1 MTNLPKIQA
10 NSQLIQAV
18 NARELHT
25 FLQSRQQFADWIKNR
40 IEKYEFVEN
49 QDFVCVSENY
59 ETQRMGG
66 QRGVTVKNEY
76 YISIDMAKEL
86 AMVENNE
93 QGKTARKYFIECERK
108 AKQPQTLTRLEIL
121 QIAMQAE
128 QENIALRE
136 QVATLSPKAQALDLL
151 EMSQGSLGVRATA
164 KTLNIQQN
172 KFVAWCIKH
181 DWLYRDN
188 KNSLCM
194 VSNRMKQGFMEQR
207 PVSIE
212 TPNGEIKS
220 VIQPMFTAKGLTHL
234 AKIFSIVSEVA

>member
-18 NARELHT
+18 NARELHAY
-25 FLQSRQQFADWIKNR
+25 LQINSKFADWIKNR
-40 IEKYEFVEN
+40 IADYDFVEN
-49 QDFVCVSENY
+49 QDFITFSKNLES
-59 ETQRMGG
+59 GG
-66 QRGVTVKNEY
+66 RVIEY
-76 YISIDMAKEL
+76 AISIDMAKEL

-108 AKQPQTLTRLEIL
+108 VKQPQTLTRLEIL

>member
-18 NARELHT
+18 NARELHAY
-25 FLQSRQQFADWIKNR
+25 LQINSKFADWIKNR
-40 IEKYEFVEN
+40 IADYDFVEN
-49 QDFVCVSENY
+49 QDFITFSKNLES
-59 ETQRMGG
+59 GG
-66 QRGVTVKNEY
+66 RVIEY
-76 YISIDMAKEL
+76 AISIDMAKEL

>member
-25 FLQSRQQFADWIKNR
+25 FLQSRQDFSTWIKNR

-49 QDFVCVSENY
+49 QDFTTAPQNY
-59 ETQRMGG
+59 GTANGG
-66 QRGVTVKNEY
+66 YATRIEY
-76 YISIDMAKEL
+76 FISIDMAKEL

-136 QVATLSPKAQALDLL
+136 QVATLAPKAQALDLL

-194 VSNRMKQGFMEQR
+194 VSHRMKQGFMEQR